1 MGEVLT
7 YGLNKYLQQRGIPL
21 RVQDCIK
28 GQIVDRIELD
38 LHLMAQN
45 RRYILKS
52 CNYMIDAYKGAVW
65 EDGKENVRLDDGVT
79 SDIDS
84 LDAFEYSVFSFY
96 DKLMF
101 EIK

>member
-1 MGEVLT
+1 MQCLKNFIIGLLVNITKLRTHLEIIGALGEVLT
-7 YGLNKYLQQRGIPL
+7 YGLNKYLQQKGIPL

-45 RRYILKS
+45 RRYILKK

-65 EDGKENVRLDDGVT
+65 EERKRKCK
-79 SDIDS
+79 
-84 LDAFEYSVFSFY
+84 A
-96 DKLMF
+96 
-101 EIK
+101 

>member
-1 MGEVLT
+1 MEIIGALGEVLT
-7 YGLNKYLQQRGIPL
+7 YGLNKYLQQKGIPL

-28 GQIVDRIELD
+28 GQIEDRIELD

-65 EDGKENVRLDDGVT
+65 EERKRKCKT
-79 SDIDS
+79 
-84 LDAFEYSVFSFY
+84 
-96 DKLMF
+96 
-101 EIK
+101 

>member
-1 MGEVLT
+1 MEIIGALGEVLT
-7 YGLNKYLQQRGIPL
+7 YGLNKYLQQKGIPL

-52 CNYMIDAYKGAVW
+52 CNYMIDAYKRAVW
-65 EDGKENVRLDDGVT
+65 EERKRECKT
-79 SDIDS
+79 
-84 LDAFEYSVFSFY
+84 
-96 DKLMF
+96 
-101 EIK
+101 